1 MRRILI
7 LAIATVIVWSCNDK
21 PKETILDGSLDLLCD
36 ESLVPIMEDQIAV
49 FESDYRA
56 RINLKPM
63 SEAEVVKSI
72 LVNPGQVAILSRD
85 LSPDELAHFEQKKI
99 YPKRTQFA
107 TDAIAFIRK
116 KGNDTLIRLE
126 DVIAFANGKQVPGIK
141 GLVFDNLNSGT
152 YRAIAQLAGLKAVP
166 SQGVY
171 SFTSNAEAIKY
182 VAENEG
188 VVGVIG
194 YNWLTQPEPGM
205 EPLVKQLSVLSVKGE
220 KEGYF
225 APTQENLGL
234 GNYPLARNLFL
245 INCQG
250 KEGPGMGFASFIA
263 GERGQRIILKSGLL
277 PVRMPSRNIII
288 RNTVE

>member
-1 MRRILI
+1 MRKVLL
-7 LAIATVIVWSCNDK
+7 LAIAALIGWSCSDK
-21 PKETILDGSLDLLCD
+21 PKETIIEGTVDLLCD
-36 ESLVPIMEDQIAV
+36 ETLTPIMEDQITV

-56 RINLKPM
+56 RINLKSM
-63 SEAEVVKSI
+63 SEAEVVKTI
-72 LVNPGQVAILSRD
+72 LEKPGQVAILSRD
-85 LSPDELAHFEQKKI
+85 LSGDEVAHFEQRKI

-116 KGNDTLIRLE
+116 KGTDTLIRLE

-152 YRAIAQLAGLKAVP
+152 YRAIAQLAGLKTVP

-171 SFTSNAEAIKY
+171 SFASNAEAIKY
-182 VAENEG
+182 VSENDG
-188 VVGVIG
+188 MVGVIG
-194 YNWLTQPEPGM
+194 YNWLTQPAPGM
-205 EPLVKQLSVLSVKGE
+205 ESVVKQLSVLSVKGS

-225 APTQENLGL
+225 SPTQENLGL

-263 GERGQRIILKSGLL
+263 GERGQRIVLKSGLL